1 LIFAHFRQPL
11 YRLEPTAQI
20 GFKARIREADV
31 TTTITASA
39 QKRPSSP
46 WWSQLWVWV
55 LIAMA
60 LGIALGRAAPD
71 LAIQMGPLGDAF
83 IKLIRML
90 IAPII
95 FCTVVTGIAHM
106 ADMTRVGRVAIKA
119 IIYFEAMTTV
129 ALIVGLV
136 AVNVLKPGVGMNVD
150 ISTLDPHAID
160 PYVKLTH
167 EVGAVPFLM
176 NVIPN
181 SFVGAFTEG
190 NILQVLFIAILSGF
204 ALVFIGERAKPLV
217 DIIEIVA
224 KMVFV
229 IVGIIMWTA
238 PLGAFGAIAFTV
250 GKFGLGSLASLG
262 KLLLGFYATCVI
274 FIAIGFGPIARLCGF
289 SLLKLIRY
297 IKEELLICIATTSSE
312 TVLPRLMDK
321 LERLGCE
328 KGVVGLVVPTGYSFN
343 LDGTCLY
350 LATAAVFLAQ
360 ATNTPLDIWHQIG
373 LLLILLLTSKG
384 AAGVAGAAFVVLAAT
399 LGAESS
405 IPVASVALVLGIHR
419 LMSQG
424 LTPTNLLGNA
434 VATIV
439 MAKWEGALDET
450 RLHRGL
456 DEGN

>member
-1 LIFAHFRQPL
+1 
-11 YRLEPTAQI
+11 
-20 GFKARIREADV
+20 
-31 TTTITASA
+31 
-39 QKRPSSP
+39 
-46 WWSQLWVWV
+46 
-55 LIAMA
+55 
-60 LGIALGRAAPD
+60 
-71 LAIQMGPLGDAF
+71 MGPLGDAF

-106 ADMTRVGRVAIKA
+106 ADMARVGRVAIKA
-119 IIYFEAMTTV
+119 LIYFEVMTTV
-129 ALIVGLV
+129 ALIIGLL
-136 AVNVLKPGVGMNVD
+136 AVNILQPGTGMNVD
-150 ISTLDPHAID
+150 VSKLNPAVVD

-167 EVGAVPFLM
+167 EVGFVPFVM
-176 NVIPN
+176 NIIP
-181 SFVGAFTEG
+181 STFVGAFTDG

-204 ALVFIGERAKPLV
+204 ALVWLGEPAKPVV
-217 DIIEIVA
+217 DLIETFG
-224 KMVFV
+224 KMIFF
-229 IVGIIMWTA
+229 IVGLVMWTA

-250 GKFGLGSLASLG
+250 GKFGVGSLASLG
-262 KLLLGFYATCVI
+262 KLLGGFYLTCII
-274 FIAIGFGPIARLCGF
+274 FIIVAFGPVARYCGF
-289 SLLKLIRY
+289 SLWKLIRY

-312 TVLPRLMDK
+312 TVLPRLIDK

-328 KGVVGLVVPTGYSFN
+328 KSVVGLVVPTGYSFN

-350 LATAAVFLAQ
+350 LATASVFLAQ
-360 ATNTPLDIWHQIG
+360 ATNTPLDIWHQIA

-424 LTPTNLLGNA
+424 LTPTNFLGNA

-439 MAKWEGALDET
+439 MAKWEGALDED
-450 RLHRGL
+450 RLHQVL
-456 DEGN
+456 DEKTN